1 MFEEIMDQ
9 AAGLRRMLATVPQP
23 RRITFLSAIGD
34 PSRKLVVANLAASL
48 ARQGGETLLVD
59 TRGACPMQEPAL
71 LDVVAGRRA
80 LGDTIIV
87 RPGAGFA
94 RCSLSHGL
102 MRESVRPHSTDASLC
117 RMLDQLSK
125 RFSTMLV
132 DAEPDERG
140 NLPISTLD
148 QSWMVVHVNDQPD
161 SIKHGYALIK
171 KMVAAT
177 GKMQFGVL
185 VSGRD
190 ASRAGLIYANLAKT
204 ARRYLAV
211 SLYDM
216 GFIPQDE
223 HVHRAAR
230 LGRPV
235 VDAFPSARAS
245 VAFQRVAGQ
254 LSMI

>member
-1 MFEEIMDQ
+1 MDQ
-9 AAGLRRMLATVPQP
+9 AAGLRRMLAAAPKP

-34 PSRKLVVANLAASL
+34 PTRKLVVANLAASL

-59 TRGACPMQEPAL
+59 TRGACPMQETAL
-71 LDVVAGRRA
+71 LDVVAGRRV
-80 LGDTIIV
+80 LGDAIIN
-87 RPGAGFA
+87 RAGAGFA
-94 RCSLSHGL
+94 RCTLGHGL
-102 MRESVRPHSTDASLC
+102 LRESVRSGSTDASLC
-117 RMLDQLSK
+117 RMLDQLST
-125 RFSTMLV
+125 RFPTMLV

-140 NLPISTLD
+140 NLPVSTLE

-161 SIKHGYALIK
+161 TIKQGYALIK
-171 KMVAAT
+171 QMVAST
-177 GKMQFGVL
+177 GKMEFGVL
-185 VSGRD
+185 VSGID

-211 SLYDM
+211 SLHDM

-235 VDAFPSARAS
+235 VDAFPSAMAS